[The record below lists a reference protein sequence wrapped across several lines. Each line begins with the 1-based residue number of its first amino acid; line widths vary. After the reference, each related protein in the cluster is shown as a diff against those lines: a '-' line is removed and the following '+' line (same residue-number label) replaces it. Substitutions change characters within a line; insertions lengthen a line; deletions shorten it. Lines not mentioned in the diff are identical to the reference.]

1 MTNGNSQ
8 TPLLQPFADCGRYR
22 AKIRK
27 SSALKKEALL
37 HFIDYGN
44 EETLPFSRIR
54 PLDSKFKALPGQAK
68 EARLRWVIPP
78 LVLESR

>member
-1 MTNGNSQ
+1 MNG
-8 TPLLQPFADCGRYR
+8 LAHFGRYR

-68 EARLRWVIPP
+68 EARLRYADLSTVAS
-78 LVLESR
+78 SR